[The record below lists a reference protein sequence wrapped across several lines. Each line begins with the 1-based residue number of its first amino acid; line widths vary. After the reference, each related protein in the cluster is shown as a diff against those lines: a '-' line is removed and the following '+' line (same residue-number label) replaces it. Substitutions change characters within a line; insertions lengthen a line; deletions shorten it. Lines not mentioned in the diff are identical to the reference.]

1 MSLLKAPYLSSP
13 LSTSIVE
20 LFGGATWLLGPEAG
34 FYLVA
39 LSHSHCI
46 QLRDPI
52 SGLWRAVG
60 TPSGGAG
67 GAGGDAIPMNIYSD
81 GVNYRIANQ
90 TGCPV
95 GALLTTAG
103 SGYTSA
109 PTVTD
114 SASAATWRA
123 IVGGA
128 VNTTV
133 TITNG
138 GAAYSYP
145 PIVVFS
151 PPPTGGLPATGYAT
165 LTSGAVS
172 SITVQNQG
180 AGYVSPPTI
189 TFLNDPREIIS
200 PTLSN
205 GYGAAATA
213 ALTGAGTVTAVVV
226 VDHGQTVLTS
236 LPTLTFTG
244 GGGSSAAATV
254 IMNWTITA
262 FAAGTAGVGLTGT
275 AAMITALDAFPTTTA
290 AYANNKYQSGL
301 VGTRTAQIKAP
312 VTGGGIT
319 ATGAVI
325 YDGGVY
331 TSVPTPLVIPSASI
345 VTTAP
350 VVTFTMGGAGGSS
363 YVWQIG

>member
-1 MSLLKAPYLSSP
+1 MSLLKAPFLSAP
-13 LSTSIVE
+13 LSTPIVE
-20 LFGGATWLLGPEAG
+20 LAAGETWLLGPEAG
-34 FYLVA
+34 FYMVA
-39 LSHSHCI
+39 LSRAHCI
-46 QLRDPI
+46 QVLDPI
-52 SGLWRAVG
+52 SGLWRTVG
-60 TPSGGAG
+60 SSSGGAG
-67 GAGGDAIPMNIYSD
+67 AGGAESSPRAVYSD

-103 SGYTSA
+103 SGYTSV

-133 TITNG
+133 TITSG
-138 GAAYSYP
+138 GFAYSYP

-151 PPPTGGLPATGYAT
+151 PPPSGGLPATGYCAI
-165 LTSGAVS
+165 TSGAVS

-180 AGYVSPPTI
+180 AGYVSPPTV
-189 TFLNDPREIIS
+189 TFINDPRELTS
-200 PTLSN
+200 LTLSD
-205 GYGAAATA
+205 GYGAAATT

-226 VDHGQTVLTS
+226 VDHGQTALTS

-262 FAAGTAGVGLTGT
+262 FAAGTAGVGLSGT
-275 AAMITALDAFPTTTA
+275 VAMITALDAFPTTSA

-312 VTGGGIT
+312 ISAGGVT

-325 YDGGVY
+325 YDGGCY
-331 TSVPTPLVIPSASI
+331 TSVPTPLVIPSASV

-350 VVTFTMGGAGGSS
+350 VVTFTMGGSGGSS
-363 YVWQIG
+363 YVWSIG